1 MPIFIKLPDDGVI
14 NEEYA
19 FIELQGDLKS
29 HSETAFDG
37 KFVGDLHF
45 TKSGTPLL
53 IIGHHLMYG
62 KEMKLEKPFAL
73 LEKKQKNDSTDYTI
87 KCVIR
92 KKIIFK
98 TRPKPI
104 VGV

>member
-1 MPIFIKLPDDGVI
+1 MPIVIKPCDDGLR
-14 NEEYA
+14 EEYA

-45 TKSGTPLL
+45 SKSGTPLL

-62 KEMKLEKPFAL
+62 KETKLDKPFAL
-73 LEKKQKNDSTDYTI
+73 LEKCQEDGNVTYKVRCVVKN
-87 KCVIR
+87 
-92 KKIIFK
+92 KIIFK

-104 VGV
+104 VGA